1 VDATR
6 QRYLKV
12 YWERQLGLI
21 DEMLAP
27 YRRPDGVLLDVG
39 CGIGRN
45 ARRFAAGFGRY
56 LGLNLDADELL
67 VAREKNPDSNFDFLR
82 GDAMD
87 MAPISA
93 SSADAALL
101 IFVLEHIA
109 DPPRLFAELARVL
122 KPGGGVLFIAPNL
135 WNLNS
140 LVIRAL
146 PTDARLS
153 IKRVLTGK
161 DEPPDY
167 PIYYRCNTV
176 ARMDQ
181 VAAAHGFA
189 RDRLEMLSS
198 LGYLFRLPGFYAWHR
213 FTDRLMELGGLKRFR
228 EFIFVTYRK
237 IDTGKVHTTRGGA
250 P

>member
-1 VDATR
+1 MIASPPVDATR
-6 QRYLKV
+6 QRYLKI
-12 YWERQLGLI
+12 YWERQLGLV
-21 DEMLAP
+21 DAMLAP

-39 CGIGRN
+39 CGIARN
-45 ARRFAAGFGRY
+45 AHRFAVGFGRY
-56 LGLNLDADELL
+56 VGLNLDAEELVL
-67 VAREKNPDSNFDFLR
+67 ARAGNPDPRFEFLR

-87 MAPISA
+87 MSPIPAA
-93 SSADAALL
+93 STDAALVL
-101 IFVLEHIA
+101 FVLEHIA
-109 DPPRLFAELARVL
+109 DPPRLFAELARVI
-122 KPGGGVLFIAPNL
+122 KPGGGALFVAPNL

-146 PTDARLS
+146 PANARLA

-176 ARMDQ
+176 SHMDQ

-189 RDRLEMLSS
+189 RDRLEMLTS
-198 LGYLFRLPGFYAWHR
+198 LGYLFHVPGFYAWHR
-213 FTDRLMELGGLKRFR
+213 LTDRVTALPGLKRFR

-237 IDTGKVHTTRGGA
+237 LDSG

>member
-1 VDATR
+1 MDATR
-6 QRYLKV
+6 QGYLKI
-12 YWERQLGLI
+12 YWERQLDLI

-27 YRRPDGVLLDVG
+27 YRRPDSVLLDIG

-56 LGLNLDADELL
+56 IGLNLDAAEL
-67 VAREKNPDSNFDFLR
+67 VIAREKNPHPGFEFLR

-87 MAPISA
+87 MAPIPA
-93 SSADAALL
+93 ASADAALL

-122 KPGGGVLFIAPNL
+122 KPGGGVLFAAPNL

-146 PTDARLS
+146 PAGARLS
-153 IKRVLTGK
+153 IKRVLTGR

-176 ARMDQ
+176 ARMDR

-213 FTDRLMELGGLKRFR
+213 FTDRLTERGGLKRFR

-237 IDTGKVHTTRGGA
+237 VDAGPERATWGGA

>member
-1 VDATR
+1 MIASPPVDATR
-6 QRYLKV
+6 QRYLKT
-12 YWERQLGLI
+12 YWERQLDLI
-21 DEMLAP
+21 DAMLAP
-27 YRRPDGVLLDVG
+27 HRRPDAVLLDVG

-45 ARRFAAGFGRY
+45 AARFAAGFGRY
-56 LGLNLDADELL
+56 IGLNLDAEEL
-67 VAREKNPDSNFDFLR
+67 VTARDRNPDRRFEFVR

-87 MAPISA
+87 MAAIPDA
-93 SSADAALL
+93 SADAALL

-122 KPGGGVLFIAPNL
+122 APGGGAVLVAPNL
-135 WNLNS
+135 WNVNS

-146 PTDARLS
+146 PAGARLA

-176 ARMDQ
+176 AHMDR

-189 RDRLEMLSS
+189 RERLEMLTS
-198 LGYLFRLPGFYAWHR
+198 LGYFFRFPGFYAWHR
-213 FTDRLMELGGLKRFR
+213 LTDLVTALPGLRRGR
-228 EFIFVTYRK
+228 EFIFVSYRK
-237 IDTGKVHTTRGGA
+237 MDRMS
-250 P
+250 

>member
-1 VDATR
+1 VDTTR
-6 QRYLKV
+6 QRYLKT
-12 YWERQLGLI
+12 YWEQQLGLI

-27 YRRPDGVLLDVG
+27 YRRPGGVLLDVG

-45 ARRFAAGFGRY
+45 ARRFATGFGRY
-56 LGLNLDADELL
+56 IGLNLDPDELVL
-67 VAREKNPDSNFDFLR
+67 AREKNPEPHFEFLR

-87 MAPISA
+87 MAPIPPA
-93 SSADAALL
+93 SVDAALL

-122 KPGGGVLFIAPNL
+122 RPGGGVLFVAPNL
-135 WNLNS
+135 FNLNS
-140 LVIRAL
+140 LVIRIL
-146 PTDARLS
+146 PPDARLS

-176 ARMDQ
+176 GRMDQ
-181 VAAAHGFA
+181 VAATHGFA

-213 FTDRLMELGGLKRFR
+213 LTDRVTALPGLRRFR

-237 IDTGKVHTTRGGA
+237 VGPG